1 MSNGDSDICKSVQ
14 QALEASS
21 VFDGAEEIQNATKLR
36 AKSGSNRAVALVY
49 NSGKIVVQGP
59 DSELKNW
66 LLSLKQSIESGSAAP
81 GILLPAEIERFPQ
94 TLRERVPD
102 CDDVVLWFFQ
112 ESLLCYKA
120 DSIAGSA
127 FMLGAAS
134 EKAILI
140 LIDAYI
146 DNIADEDKSR
156 RLRDRTNN
164 RTISVRFDEFKRS
177 YKSAQ
182 PRPTELPLAQDLDQ
196 LLEGAFN
203 FYRYTRN
210 TVGHPAII
218 PDLDK
223 GIILANLGQFI
234 TYVERIYALID
245 FFNSHQMR
253 V

>member
-1 MSNGDSDICKSVQ
+1 MTNGDSKICKSVQ

-21 VFDGAEEIQNATKLR
+21 VFDGTEEIQNATKIK
-36 AKSGSNRAVALVY
+36 AKSGSNKAFALVY
-49 NSGKIVVQGP
+49 NSGKIVIQGP
-59 DSELKNW
+59 DSELKTW
-66 LLSLKQSIESGSAAP
+66 LLNLKQSIESGSAAP

-94 TLRERVPD
+94 TLRERVPN

-112 ESLLCYKA
+112 ESLRCYKA
-120 DSIAGSA
+120 DSVAGSA

-134 EKAILI
+134 EKAILV

-146 DNIADEDKSR
+146 ENVADETNR
-156 RLRDRTNN
+156 QRLRDRTNN

-177 YKSAQ
+177 YRSAQ
-182 PRPTELPLAQDLDQ
+182 PKPTELPLTQDLDQ

-203 FYRYTRN
+203 FYRFTRN
-210 TVGHPAII
+210 VVGHPAII
-218 PDLDK
+218 PNLDK

-234 TYVERIYALID
+234 TYVERIYALME
-245 FFNSHQMR
+245 FFNSHEMR